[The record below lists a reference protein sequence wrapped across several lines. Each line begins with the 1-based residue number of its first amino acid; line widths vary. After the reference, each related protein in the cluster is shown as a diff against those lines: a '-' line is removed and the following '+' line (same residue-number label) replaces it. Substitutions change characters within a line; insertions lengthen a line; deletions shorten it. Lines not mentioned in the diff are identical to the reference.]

1 MDEKEENLNI
11 QVQESSK
18 EKIVRNIKFSI
29 YHTYYT
35 LLSFKFTSCLFYI
48 ILLIIEFIQCSL
60 LLLFHLSFSDFSSD
74 NNSIA
79 LPLQYKHINSFIKKT
94 NVIYNIVVNQSKI
107 VNLVVLY
114 ICSCY
119 ILIHIAVFLY
129 FSSHFK
135 GNKRRR
141 TIFADYFYKI
151 LFFFD
156 TFQITIF
163 TIPLYINFF
172 SFFTCNSNKTF
183 LLNIPSLECNN
194 GYYYTNITFSI
205 FCIIFFTIL
214 GLLNCI
220 FLNDNQPTSQL
231 PWSNSFNYSRL
242 FFFLEKICLSVF
254 TIFSFNNKYYA
265 KVIIVLILNI
275 LCCLIRFYNTF
286 FYKNSIK
293 YFTICFE
300 YTSLFNCIIG
310 LINQLYKSNE
320 YDTSTLIIE
329 TLCSISFGLFSI
341 FVMKKYKRSIIYYK
355 SSTCIKNILLY
366 NKLQALL
373 SFAIEEK
380 YKDFKDSIFM
390 SLLQK
395 HRIKC
400 TDYSCKCNQY
410 IRFVVNHYNENQ
422 YTFESYKNP
431 KTLKSRSTRLKL
443 DNYSNTQ
450 IQGSIRHSYLEVNK
464 SSDLQL
470 VSKEEI
476 EEEQIKLLF
485 DLKGEEEDITFEKV
499 MFGVIRLEIEDIL
512 SKGINTASI
521 RILYSYISLFYMD
534 NINKSLYELMK
545 IPSQNQNFIINY
557 EIFLMRMSIEKKM
570 QENLYNSIKD
580 NKDLSMETILLFNN
594 LTNQILDLINSTSL
608 VVIKFWEE
616 ILGFYSNMKNEDGKK
631 NKDNSNEYST
641 KKIKNNQAVY
651 KHAVQI
657 SKNMIKMNK
666 IFKELRHNNN
676 FFNRIVYTLYA
687 EFLKQVICNEEQGQE
702 IDEYLIS
709 KADINKDNN
718 DKENTLIFSNGKINM
733 DEIGSCV
740 ISGDLM
746 KLGNILHCNLQFG
759 NIFKYEQKDLKMEK
773 INKIIPSFISD
784 FHNEFILRYLETGKS
799 HISGK
804 NRLLFG
810 LRSDGLMVLIVLFVK
825 TVPNLENSVRFIGLV
840 KKVSKNHPLWRI
852 PQCLS
857 EEDQDGLIQLND
869 NSPYENQYAKYVSY
883 LLTNESGKVF
893 GITKNAIKLYGIPLN
908 VLLPKNYTENINT
921 NNNINNTIE
930 DKTSTSAVLVKETKI
945 LDIKNILNDLNFDNS
960 EQMNKLKSNYGLEM
974 TIETSKLKN
983 YYNDFVESLQNSN
996 SIMIKTLRH
1005 FDANFAFLRQAVLV
1019 KLTEIAF
1026 NDSTMKI
1033 KVFKIIKLKNS
1044 AMNKPFKNTIIKNRH
1059 HLSGDQSPKS
1069 RKALS
1074 PNNSIR
1080 KEKTAKY
1087 IEEPIL
1093 LKKDTTKIYKAS
1105 VKSFSL
1111 PYQIILFIVNFV
1123 LLLLFIFSSGLI
1135 EFFFTKHYIQELQN
1149 YINLYQH
1156 INERNLLLIIIL
1168 QNFRVTSLIDNELL
1182 DDIDRSNVIKKI
1194 NYDIELIMGI
1204 TNQMKVSIDTIDD
1217 DISYLHNEKN
1227 ISALHLNNSFGVT
1240 YTIEK
1245 FVFVLNQIV
1254 AKINFCINDLPS
1266 LNFGNKALVFY
1277 NNSNFANNLV
1287 PGFLTKEVYYIIENY
1302 SFTIRNEM
1310 EHSIN
1315 IMQQKLKS
1323 KSSFSS
1329 NLRNIMCYL
1338 PFGYI
1343 VIFFTVF
1350 ILLLGKITEYKI
1362 SILKV
1367 FYVVN
1372 KKYGYEIIK
1381 KCNMFL
1387 EYTGNLTK
1395 YTKYDID
1402 YVMKE
1407 LSNTNEKEDAQSS
1420 NDEKVSLNSHA
1431 LLMNS
1436 RNKNAMFFWE
1446 REEKEKQND
1455 VEEKII
1461 GEKVSNE
1468 LTESKKELKKKMF
1481 IIIIEIILLFIAY
1494 IIYFA
1499 LTITF
1504 NISFDNSIVDT
1515 IDYIYLFTNRGW
1527 VFSNFIYFYREMLIS
1542 ISNNQTVSSYDNSPL
1557 YTNNSQE
1564 YTHKDLFHL
1573 YMTKSYS
1580 IESDILLLTNEFLKG
1595 YNNDILKGVVQQER
1609 ELNSE
1614 QYCSILK
1621 SYYNEFVTDDY
1632 CNEYYSMNNG
1642 IKDNIQIIT
1651 SYIQTHIPNYDNK
1664 TIEEMKEYLQMNIT
1678 FVDYN
1683 QKLISLACLGEL
1695 NTVIEGI
1702 NDFIDNYRTNSI
1714 IRISVFVFGVVLEL
1728 TFYSLIWN
1736 YLNKMLIKDK
1746 AILNIIPNEA
1756 ISYSQKVKN
1765 ALTNLNN
1772 FK

>member
-1 MDEKEENLNI
+1 
-11 QVQESSK
+11 
-18 EKIVRNIKFSI
+18 
-29 YHTYYT
+29 
-35 LLSFKFTSCLFYI
+35 
-48 ILLIIEFIQCSL
+48 
-60 LLLFHLSFSDFSSD
+60 
-74 NNSIA
+74 
-79 LPLQYKHINSFIKKT
+79 
-94 NVIYNIVVNQSKI
+94 
-107 VNLVVLY
+107 
-114 ICSCY
+114 
-119 ILIHIAVFLY
+119 
-129 FSSHFK
+129 
-135 GNKRRR
+135 
-141 TIFADYFYKI
+141 
-151 LFFFD
+151 
-156 TFQITIF
+156 
-163 TIPLYINFF
+163 
-172 SFFTCNSNKTF
+172 
-183 LLNIPSLECNN
+183 
-194 GYYYTNITFSI
+194 
-205 FCIIFFTIL
+205 
-214 GLLNCI
+214 
-220 FLNDNQPTSQL
+220 
-231 PWSNSFNYSRL
+231 
-242 FFFLEKICLSVF
+242 
-254 TIFSFNNKYYA
+254 
-265 KVIIVLILNI
+265 
-275 LCCLIRFYNTF
+275 
-286 FYKNSIK
+286 
-293 YFTICFE
+293 
-300 YTSLFNCIIG
+300 
-310 LINQLYKSNE
+310 
-320 YDTSTLIIE
+320 
-329 TLCSISFGLFSI
+329 
-341 FVMKKYKRSIIYYK
+341 
-355 SSTCIKNILLY
+355 
-366 NKLQALL
+366 
-373 SFAIEEK
+373 
-380 YKDFKDSIFM
+380 
-390 SLLQK
+390 
-395 HRIKC
+395 
-400 TDYSCKCNQY
+400 
-410 IRFVVNHYNENQ
+410 
-422 YTFESYKNP
+422 
-431 KTLKSRSTRLKL
+431 
-443 DNYSNTQ
+443 
-450 IQGSIRHSYLEVNK
+450 
-464 SSDLQL
+464 
-470 VSKEEI
+470 
-476 EEEQIKLLF
+476 
-485 DLKGEEEDITFEKV
+485 
-499 MFGVIRLEIEDIL
+499 
-512 SKGINTASI
+512 
-521 RILYSYISLFYMD
+521 
-534 NINKSLYELMK
+534 
-545 IPSQNQNFIINY
+545 
-557 EIFLMRMSIEKKM
+557 
-570 QENLYNSIKD
+570 
-580 NKDLSMETILLFNN
+580 
-594 LTNQILDLINSTSL
+594 
-608 VVIKFWEE
+608 
-616 ILGFYSNMKNEDGKK
+616 
-631 NKDNSNEYST
+631 
-641 KKIKNNQAVY
+641 
-651 KHAVQI
+651 
-657 SKNMIKMNK
+657 
-666 IFKELRHNNN
+666 
-676 FFNRIVYTLYA
+676 
-687 EFLKQVICNEEQGQE
+687 
-702 IDEYLIS
+702 
-709 KADINKDNN
+709 
-718 DKENTLIFSNGKINM
+718 
-733 DEIGSCV
+733 
-740 ISGDLM
+740 
-746 KLGNILHCNLQFG
+746 
-759 NIFKYEQKDLKMEK
+759 
-773 INKIIPSFISD
+773 
-784 FHNEFILRYLETGKS
+784 
-799 HISGK
+799 
-804 NRLLFG
+804 
-810 LRSDGLMVLIVLFVK
+810 
-825 TVPNLENSVRFIGLV
+825 
-840 KKVSKNHPLWRI
+840 
-852 PQCLS
+852 
-857 EEDQDGLIQLND
+857 
-869 NSPYENQYAKYVSY
+869 
-883 LLTNESGKVF
+883 
-893 GITKNAIKLYGIPLN
+893 
-908 VLLPKNYTENINT
+908 
-921 NNNINNTIE
+921 
-930 DKTSTSAVLVKETKI
+930 
-945 LDIKNILNDLNFDNS
+945 
-960 EQMNKLKSNYGLEM
+960 
-974 TIETSKLKN
+974 
-983 YYNDFVESLQNSN
+983 
-996 SIMIKTLRH
+996 
-1005 FDANFAFLRQAVLV
+1005 
-1019 KLTEIAF
+1019 
-1026 NDSTMKI
+1026 
-1033 KVFKIIKLKNS
+1033 
-1044 AMNKPFKNTIIKNRH
+1044 
-1059 HLSGDQSPKS
+1059 
-1069 RKALS
+1069 
-1074 PNNSIR
+1074 
-1080 KEKTAKY
+1080 
-1087 IEEPIL
+1087 
-1093 LKKDTTKIYKAS
+1093 
-1105 VKSFSL
+1105 
-1111 PYQIILFIVNFV
+1111 
-1123 LLLLFIFSSGLI
+1123 
-1135 EFFFTKHYIQELQN
+1135 
-1149 YINLYQH
+1149 
-1156 INERNLLLIIIL
+1156 
-1168 QNFRVTSLIDNELL
+1168 
-1182 DDIDRSNVIKKI
+1182 
-1194 NYDIELIMGI
+1194 MGI

-1287 PGFLTKEVYYIIENY
+1287 PGFLPKEVYYIIENY

-1621 SYYNEFVTDDY
+1621 PYYNEFVTDDY

>member
-1 MDEKEENLNI
+1 
-11 QVQESSK
+11 
-18 EKIVRNIKFSI
+18 
-29 YHTYYT
+29 
-35 LLSFKFTSCLFYI
+35 
-48 ILLIIEFIQCSL
+48 
-60 LLLFHLSFSDFSSD
+60 
-74 NNSIA
+74 
-79 LPLQYKHINSFIKKT
+79 
-94 NVIYNIVVNQSKI
+94 
-107 VNLVVLY
+107 
-114 ICSCY
+114 
-119 ILIHIAVFLY
+119 
-129 FSSHFK
+129 
-135 GNKRRR
+135 
-141 TIFADYFYKI
+141 
-151 LFFFD
+151 
-156 TFQITIF
+156 
-163 TIPLYINFF
+163 
-172 SFFTCNSNKTF
+172 
-183 LLNIPSLECNN
+183 
-194 GYYYTNITFSI
+194 
-205 FCIIFFTIL
+205 
-214 GLLNCI
+214 
-220 FLNDNQPTSQL
+220 
-231 PWSNSFNYSRL
+231 
-242 FFFLEKICLSVF
+242 
-254 TIFSFNNKYYA
+254 
-265 KVIIVLILNI
+265 
-275 LCCLIRFYNTF
+275 
-286 FYKNSIK
+286 
-293 YFTICFE
+293 
-300 YTSLFNCIIG
+300 
-310 LINQLYKSNE
+310 
-320 YDTSTLIIE
+320 
-329 TLCSISFGLFSI
+329 
-341 FVMKKYKRSIIYYK
+341 
-355 SSTCIKNILLY
+355 
-366 NKLQALL
+366 
-373 SFAIEEK
+373 
-380 YKDFKDSIFM
+380 
-390 SLLQK
+390 
-395 HRIKC
+395 
-400 TDYSCKCNQY
+400 
-410 IRFVVNHYNENQ
+410 
-422 YTFESYKNP
+422 
-431 KTLKSRSTRLKL
+431 
-443 DNYSNTQ
+443 
-450 IQGSIRHSYLEVNK
+450 
-464 SSDLQL
+464 
-470 VSKEEI
+470 
-476 EEEQIKLLF
+476 
-485 DLKGEEEDITFEKV
+485 
-499 MFGVIRLEIEDIL
+499 
-512 SKGINTASI
+512 
-521 RILYSYISLFYMD
+521 
-534 NINKSLYELMK
+534 
-545 IPSQNQNFIINY
+545 
-557 EIFLMRMSIEKKM
+557 
-570 QENLYNSIKD
+570 
-580 NKDLSMETILLFNN
+580 
-594 LTNQILDLINSTSL
+594 
-608 VVIKFWEE
+608 
-616 ILGFYSNMKNEDGKK
+616 
-631 NKDNSNEYST
+631 
-641 KKIKNNQAVY
+641 
-651 KHAVQI
+651 
-657 SKNMIKMNK
+657 
-666 IFKELRHNNN
+666 
-676 FFNRIVYTLYA
+676 
-687 EFLKQVICNEEQGQE
+687 
-702 IDEYLIS
+702 
-709 KADINKDNN
+709 
-718 DKENTLIFSNGKINM
+718 
-733 DEIGSCV
+733 
-740 ISGDLM
+740 
-746 KLGNILHCNLQFG
+746 
-759 NIFKYEQKDLKMEK
+759 
-773 INKIIPSFISD
+773 
-784 FHNEFILRYLETGKS
+784 
-799 HISGK
+799 
-804 NRLLFG
+804 
-810 LRSDGLMVLIVLFVK
+810 
-825 TVPNLENSVRFIGLV
+825 
-840 KKVSKNHPLWRI
+840 
-852 PQCLS
+852 
-857 EEDQDGLIQLND
+857 
-869 NSPYENQYAKYVSY
+869 
-883 LLTNESGKVF
+883 
-893 GITKNAIKLYGIPLN
+893 
-908 VLLPKNYTENINT
+908 
-921 NNNINNTIE
+921 
-930 DKTSTSAVLVKETKI
+930 
-945 LDIKNILNDLNFDNS
+945 
-960 EQMNKLKSNYGLEM
+960 
-974 TIETSKLKN
+974 
-983 YYNDFVESLQNSN
+983 
-996 SIMIKTLRH
+996 
-1005 FDANFAFLRQAVLV
+1005 
-1019 KLTEIAF
+1019 
-1026 NDSTMKI
+1026 
-1033 KVFKIIKLKNS
+1033 
-1044 AMNKPFKNTIIKNRH
+1044 MNKPFKNTIIKNRH

-1287 PGFLTKEVYYIIENY
+1287 PGFLPKEVYYIIENY

-1651 SYIQTHIPNYDNK
+1651 SYIQTHIPSYDNK

-1702 NDFIDNYRTNSI
+1702 HDFIDNYRTNSI